1 MSRAISDTQKKAIYS
16 NLPVS
21 VTIGET
27 TINASKI
34 WANQAITSY
43 PTISLN
49 VSTDGIPAIRDV
61 ADGVLYYETTLTIH
75 ILTKSQSGLNGA
87 RIADAFAGSICTEL
101 ESWVTPLTGDVRIF
115 NPDTDIKSI
124 GNLGYDLEVYDYVI
138 SVSLYHS

>member
-1 MSRAISDTQKKAIYS
+1 MSRAINDTQKKAIFS
-16 NLPVS
+16 NLPSS
-21 VTIGET
+21 VTIGST
-27 TINASKI
+27 NINASKI

-49 VSTDGIPAIRDV
+49 VSTDGIPAVRDV
-61 ADGVLYYETTLTIH
+61 SDGVLYYKTVLTIH
-75 ILTKSQSGLNGA
+75 ILTKNQSSLNGD

-101 ESWVTPLTGDVRIF
+101 ESWVTPLTGDVRLF
-115 NPDTDIKSI
+115 DVDTDIESI